1 VVNDSSPSTALDVA
15 DRLRPVVLRVA
26 RELRRESH
34 ELGVTGGQVS
44 LLVQIRR
51 SPGISLGELAAAE
64 RMSPAA
70 LSGYVRRLEKAGFV
84 TRTADAADRRRQGLE
99 LTDEAQRVLRSV
111 RSRRTAWLA
120 ARLAEL
126 EPGELRA
133 IDTALEPLAALLG
146 EEPA

>member
-1 VVNDSSPSTALDVA
+1 MAN
-15 DRLRPVVLRVA
+15 RLRPVLLRLA

-34 ELGVTGGQVS
+34 ALGVTGGQVA

-51 SPGISLGELAAAE
+51 RPGISLGELAAAE

-84 TRTADAADRRRQGLE
+84 TRTADAADRRRQGLA

-120 ARLAEL
+120 ARLREL
-126 EPGELRA
+126 GEDDLRA
-133 IDTALEPLAALLG
+133 VDAALDPLAALLG
-146 EEPA
+146 EDGA